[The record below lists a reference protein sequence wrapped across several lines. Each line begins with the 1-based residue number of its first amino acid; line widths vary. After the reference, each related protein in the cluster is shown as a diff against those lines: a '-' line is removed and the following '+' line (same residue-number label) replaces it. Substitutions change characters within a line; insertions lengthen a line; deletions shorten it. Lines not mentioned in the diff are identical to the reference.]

1 LVQFGAAVALVSLEY
16 RRYYGSWG
24 FDPGEVQQS
33 VTIWQGEQPTLV
45 PMSHARRLA
54 SMLPTCTL
62 TAVPSTG
69 HLLPLVIAE
78 EILEDLAP

>member
-1 LVQFGAAVALVSLEY
+1 MRRGVWGMVDEY

-33 VTIWQGEQPTLV
+33 VTIWQGEQDTLV

-54 SMLPTCTL
+54 SLLPTCTL

>member
-1 LVQFGAAVALVSLEY
+1 MVQFGAAVALVSLEY

-54 SMLPTCTL
+54 SLLPNCTL
-62 TAVPSTG
+62 MAVPSTG